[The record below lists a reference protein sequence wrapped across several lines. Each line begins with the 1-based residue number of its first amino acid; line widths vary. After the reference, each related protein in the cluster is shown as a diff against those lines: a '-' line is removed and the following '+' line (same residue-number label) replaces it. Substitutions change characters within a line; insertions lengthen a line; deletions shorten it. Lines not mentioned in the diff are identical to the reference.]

1 MLKINNI
8 YNSTGFLFFFLG
20 LVFLLGSCQKN
31 GERAQLSVPKTGF
44 KSITDMSGV
53 LVNIPDSPQR
63 VITVSDGLIES
74 VMAHFGMMDRLI
86 AMGSACVQRNFTYEI
101 PGKKESYHYSEGM
114 NPIRLLYPATTKLP
128 LIASSGLPLQIEKI
142 AALKPDLII
151 LREGCCSIPNLE
163 DPKSKQA
170 LSLLSS
176 FGIPVVILKGTTQ
189 FDPPDLKMIHREI
202 ALLGEIFNQEVK
214 AKDLIGYLDSIVTFI
229 QNRTSDI
236 LEKDKTNILLLG
248 LSPIAREGGS
258 AGVTKGK
265 DTMEGHFIEEIV
277 NAKNAHQGNGGRTS
291 SLLLNTEQILAL
303 DPDVIVLPTASG
315 YHPPEEIYEAPYYSM
330 LQHLRAVRD
339 KKVIALP
346 WTPCNC
352 SKRIEYP
359 IEVMM
364 MAKIAYPEVFD
375 DILIH
380 EWVLDF
386 YQKVYGT
393 EREDAEK
400 LRSVQWLDWTI
411 DRF

>member
-1 MLKINNI
+1 MRN
-8 YNSTGFLFFFLG
+8 
-20 LVFLLGSCQKN
+20 
-31 GERAQLSVPKTGF
+31 
-44 KSITDMSGV
+44 V
-53 LVNIPDSPQR
+53 LVNIPKHPQR

-101 PGKKESYHYSEGM
+101 PGKIEDYQYSDGM
-114 NPIRLLYPATTKLP
+114 NPIRLLYPATTELP
-128 LIASSGLPLQIEKI
+128 LIASSGLPLQLEKI
-142 AALKPDLII
+142 AALNPDLII
-151 LREGCCSIPNLE
+151 LREGCCTIPNLE

-170 LSLLSS
+170 LSMLSS
-176 FGIPVVILKGTTQ
+176 FGIPVVVLKGTTQ

-202 ALLGEIFNQEVK
+202 ALLGEIFNQEEK
-214 AKDLIGYLDSIVTFI
+214 AKDLIGYLENIITFI
-229 QNRTSDI
+229 QNRTLNI
-236 LEKDKTNILLLG
+236 LEEDKTNLLLLG
-248 LSPIAREGGS
+248 LSPLAREGGS

-265 DTMEGHFIEEIV
+265 DTMEGYFIEEIV

-291 SLLLNTEQILAL
+291 SLLLNTEQVLAL
-303 DPDVIVLPTASG
+303 DPDIIVLPTASG

-330 LQHLRAVRD
+330 LRNLRAVRE

-364 MAKIAYPEVFD
+364 MAKIAYPEVFA
-375 DILIH
+375 DILIY
-380 EWVLDF
+380 EWVLGF

-393 EREDAEK
+393 GKGNAEK